1 MPCGATFSFVFTF
14 ELGLCITKM
23 WCVSYKQSLLV
34 GLGCVQP
41 CHAPL
46 VCLPLWHVSG
56 HNVLLCLR
64 EKISVGR
71 CFLPFFSASRHAH
84 NFTCLMVCVYECSVH
99 EYLCDH
105 VCICAFVCVLLMTLF
120 SPTLLGCQR
129 GAGDCHTQQGP
140 LLLQILLRWVI
151 FQCQD
156 RRFTLAPDRSRTRW
170 THYSLFACVAS
181 FRITSRRV
189 QKAWAENLWRF
200 SVLCYH

>member
-56 HNVLLCLR
+56 HSVLLCLR

-84 NFTCLMVCVYECSVH
+84 NFTCLMVCIWVLCTWIFVRSCVH
-99 EYLCDH
+99 L
-105 VCICAFVCVLLMTLF
+105 CICVRAPNDTFLPDSIGLSARCRWLSHTAGPS
-120 SPTLLGCQR
+120 SP
-129 GAGDCHTQQGP
+129 P
-140 LLLQILLRWVI
+140 N
-151 FQCQD
+151 
-156 RRFTLAPDRSRTRW
+156 LAEMG
-170 THYSLFACVAS
+170 H
-181 FRITSRRV
+181 
-189 QKAWAENLWRF
+189 F
-200 SVLCYH
+200 SVSGQTIHIGTR